1 MDPEDLEPRKPKP
14 EPKKLDTLSI
24 GDLKDYIVELEQEIV
39 RVRAAIKAKE
49 AARLGADT
57 FFKK

>member
-1 MDPEDLEPRKPKP
+1 MDPEDLEPRKVKP

-24 GDLKDYIVELEQEIV
+24 SDLKDYIADLEQEIL
-39 RVRAAIKAKE
+39 RVGAAIKAKE
-49 AARLGADT
+49 AARLGADV